1 MNRLTRARRWMAMPL
16 VIASLVAAIALS
28 SCAHPANAANPSS
41 PNNAPSTS
49 QQVQPAGTHSS
60 GIQGTDQQIQDI
72 LHQLDGAQ
80 NDVKNSDSAA
90 NQDGGN

>member
-1 MNRLTRARRWMAMPL
+1 MAMPL
-16 VIASLVAAIALS
+16 VIGSLVAAIALS
-28 SCAHPANAANPSS
+28 SCGHPANAANPSKPTS
-41 PNNAPSTS
+41 VPSTT
-49 QQVQPAGTHSS
+49 QQAQPTHSNS
-60 GIQGTDQQIQDI
+60 VNGTDQQIQSI